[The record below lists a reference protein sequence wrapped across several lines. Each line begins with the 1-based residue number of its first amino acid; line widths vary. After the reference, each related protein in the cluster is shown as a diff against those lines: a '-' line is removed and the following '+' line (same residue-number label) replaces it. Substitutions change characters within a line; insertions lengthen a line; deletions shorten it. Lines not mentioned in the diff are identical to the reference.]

1 VQSLKLAMGAALLL
15 GALPGCGQDHGGD
28 KTAGGSTGAAV
39 TASVGEIPNGGF
51 TRKWR
56 ADLGL
61 KNDEAVELFVREDLI
76 IIYSREHFAYGLDRE
91 SGETK
96 WVVKVTNPAVKLHPP
111 VVLKDS
117 VAFPTISSI
126 EVYDRQGKERR
137 SLTHGFAPR
146 SGAVGFSTHIFL
158 GADDPNGGRL
168 VNLDLAGTQY
178 QNNSIIWEL
187 ETRGG
192 VSATPAI
199 QQGIVYAA
207 DDRGNV
213 YAVNAD
219 TRAPV
224 WALKQE
230 GREEGVFGTDGP
242 IRADVKADET
252 GVYVASMDSKL
263 YCIGRTNGRI
273 NWRFYAGTPL
283 TSSPAVTATSVYQYV
298 QGQGIVAIDKT
309 QGDPIR
315 KPKWSVPEAV
325 KFLAEDDKYVYLERG
340 DHAIIGAD
348 KATGA
353 IKLQSARKDFV
364 AFGEALK
371 NGVVFA
377 ATKSGQVIA
386 IVPVLR
392 SGTMGEIV
400 MEAVR
405 GEAVAAAR

>member
-1 VQSLKLAMGAALLL
+1 VQSLKLAAVALGTTGLL
-15 GALPGCGQDHGGD
+15 GAFAGCGQGGGN
-28 KTAGGSTGAAV
+28 KPESTGAAV
-39 TASVGEIPNGGF
+39 TASVGEIPNNGF

-61 KNDEAVELFVREDLI
+61 KNDESSELFVREDLI
-76 IIYSREHFAYGLDRE
+76 IIYSREHYAYGLDRE
-91 SGETK
+91 SGQTK
-96 WVVKVTNPAVKLHPP
+96 WVVKVASPAVKLHPP
-111 VVLKDS
+111 VVLKDL
-117 VAFPTISSI
+117 VAIPTIGSI
-126 EVYDRQGKERR
+126 EVYNREGKEHRT
-137 SLTHGFAPR
+137 LTHGFAPR
-146 SGAVGFSTHIFL
+146 SGAVGFGTRIFL

-178 QNNSIIWEL
+178 QNNSITWEL
-187 ETRGG
+187 QTRGG

-207 DDRGNV
+207 DDRGDV
-213 YAVNAD
+213 YAVNTD

-283 TSSPAVTATSVYQYV
+283 NSSPAVTATSVYQYV
-298 QGQGIVAIDKT
+298 QGQGIVAIDKA

-315 KPKWSVPEAV
+315 KPKWTVPEAV

-348 KATGA
+348 KATGS

-371 NGVVFA
+371 NGVIFA
-377 ATKSGQVIA
+377 ATKNGQVLA

-400 MEAVR
+400 MGPVA
-405 GEAVAAAR
+405 GQAVAAAR